1 MNKIIKN
8 FCCLSYFYG
17 IGRAKKY
24 LLNLDINL
32 FLPGFFHLG
41 QGYIQYALIKGGLNH
56 VGFHPTGQLEYPLE
70 RSRVSL
76 NAIITSTRLQ
86 NPFKILAHR

>member
-1 MNKIIKN
+1 
-8 FCCLSYFYG
+8 
-17 IGRAKKY
+17 
-24 LLNLDINL
+24 
-32 FLPGFFHLG
+32 
-41 QGYIQYALIKGGLNH
+41 
-56 VGFHPTGQLEYPLE
+56 LEYPLE